1 MNYRE
6 RMRKAVECPQ
16 FGNLDYG
23 EWGALNLNQRRDIKR
38 LLDEMDRADEYIKNL
53 YFKNENLQSKI
64 DKAIEYIKNNTWEDE
79 YGGDIIEDYN
89 HKLLDIL
96 KEDK

>member
-1 MNYRE
+1 MNKLKEKYYI
-6 RMRKAVECPQ
+6 AL
-16 FGNLDYG
+16 GNLQNMAIDNTKG
-23 EWGALNLNQRRDIKR
+23 SKGVDICV
-38 LLDEMDRADEYIKNL
+38 LGINEYIT
-53 YFKNENLQSKI
+53 YLQSKI
-64 DKAIEYIKNNTWEDE
+64 DKAIEYIENNTWEDE